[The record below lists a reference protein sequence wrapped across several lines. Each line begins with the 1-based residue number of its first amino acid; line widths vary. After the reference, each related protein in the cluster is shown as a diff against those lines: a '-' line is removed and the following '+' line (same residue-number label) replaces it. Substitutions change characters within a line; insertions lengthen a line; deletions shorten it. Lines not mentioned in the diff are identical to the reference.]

1 MENKENKKILEDVKL
16 KISISNFEEEEKID
30 MKKTSKNIMK
40 SLTTVACAIL
50 LTTGVVF
57 AGSKVIEKIWKIPE
71 KIEVQKDNICK
82 ITEESK
88 RENIPEE
95 KAKEIAINKL
105 NEIGFKENIIKTDH
119 YKLIDSNKIM
129 YRFITEDYFSI
140 SIDGISGN
148 FFEIWNV
155 NKNIQDENITISEDE
170 AKEIANKYY
179 KLFGFKEGEYEI
191 TKVWSNNK
199 EGSGK
204 GEGYR
209 IDIEYNKKYGET
221 YNPYQYVS
229 LSIESKN
236 KTLGY
241 FRTEN
246 IPYDNNETKV
256 TQEEAVQIALNED
269 KKIETNK
276 IEKTEVKKS
285 IVKMNADA
293 YDRINNKEEY
303 YKAKQTVDYPIEERN
318 YYVVNER
325 IRNAWVVEITY
336 EDNYNGDIVRR
347 YTESIYNYF
356 IDCTTGEIIGGA
368 PMHYSDK

>member
-1 MENKENKKILEDVKL
+1 MENKQNEKILENVKL
-16 KISISNFEEEEKID
+16 KISISNFEKEEKID
-30 MKKTSKNIMK
+30 MKKASKSIIK
-40 SLTTVACAIL
+40 SLTTVACTLI

-105 NEIGFKENIIKTDH
+105 NEIGFSENIIKTDH

-129 YRFITEDYFSI
+129 YRFITEHNFSI
-140 SIDGISGN
+140 SIDGITGD

-191 TKVWSNNK
+191 TKIWSDNK

-209 IDIEYNKKYGET
+209 IDIAYNKKYGET

-236 KTLGY
+236 RTLGY

-246 IPYDNNETKV
+246 IPYDNNETIV
-256 TQEEAVQIALNED
+256 TEEEAVQIALNED

-303 YKAKQTVDYPIEERN
+303 YKAKQTVDYPIEKRN
-318 YYVVNER
+318 YYVVDER
-325 IRNAWVVEITY
+325 VRNAWIVEITY
-336 EDNYNGDIVRR
+336 EDNYDGDTVKR

-356 IDCTTGEIIGGA
+356 IDCTTGEIIGGTS
-368 PMHYSDK
+368 MYYNDK